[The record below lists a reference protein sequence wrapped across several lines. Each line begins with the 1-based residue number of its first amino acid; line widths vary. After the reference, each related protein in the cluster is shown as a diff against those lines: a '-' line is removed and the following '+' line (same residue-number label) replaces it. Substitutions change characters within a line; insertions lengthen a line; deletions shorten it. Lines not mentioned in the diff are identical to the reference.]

1 MDPSGR
7 GLPSGCGP
15 SGTGPP
21 SVTPYTTKGSAFG
34 KCCFSSVSN
43 CGEDLADPIIT
54 VRTGEVSILF
64 SRSLRAITIAIM
76 VGTPEITVQR

>member
-1 MDPSGR
+1 MDPGGR

-21 SVTPYTTKGSAFG
+21 SVTPYTTSGSALG
-34 KCCFSSVSN
+34 KCVLTSRNN
-43 CGEDLADPIIT
+43 CGEDGAEPIIT
-54 VRTGEVSILF
+54 VRTDVVSVCA
-64 SRSLRAITIAIM
+64 SRSLRVITMAIM

>member
-1 MDPSGR
+1 MFGGDSG
-7 GLPSGCGP
+7 GAG
-15 SGTGPP
+15 
-21 SVTPYTTKGSAFG
+21 
-34 KCCFSSVSN
+34 